1 MRISDWSS
9 DVCSSD
15 LDAERERT
23 GHPAVAPGAGAPVKA
38 APAHLAARPAAEDAV
53 PPLEAVHQR
62 PAAAG
67 DRVLRRR
74 ADGIDGRGRR
84 LPPGPGDDLPAWHA
98 ARRGGRH
105 LAVARKSGV
114 WEKRG

>member
-74 ADGIDGRGRR
+74 ASDRKSVVLGKSGSVRVDLGGRR
-84 LPPGPGDDLPAWHA
+84 IMH
-98 ARRGGRH
+98 
-105 LAVARKSGV
+105 
-114 WEKRG
+114 KRSTQVQ